1 MPHDV
6 DVAGAQRLARD
17 GAQVVEVL
25 AQAEYEQEHLPGAIS
40 IPLARLARDAPS
52 RLRRDRPVL
61 VYCYDAECDLSPRA
75 AARLALLGFPDV
87 YDLTTGK
94 VGWLAAGLPT
104 EGRKA
109 GTPRIGAL
117 ARTDVPTC
125 APDIRLAD
133 IRLDDEDACMVLDAD
148 RVVLGVV
155 PRDRLDRDGTAA
167 DAMIQAP
174 STFRPHVEVA
184 EMIHYLHE
192 HDLSRVV
199 VTRSDGT
206 LIGVASIDALRE
218 AAAADGTARTSSTTP
233 ARVR

>member
-1 MPHDV
+1 MPYV
-6 DVAGAQRLARD
+6 IDVAGAQRLLRA

-25 AQAEYEQEHLPGAIS
+25 AEEEYDEEHLPGAIS

-75 AARLALLGFPDV
+75 AARLTQLGFPDV
-87 YDLTTGK
+87 YDLGTGK

-109 GTPRIGAL
+109 GTPRIAVL
-117 ARTDVPTC
+117 ARTDAPTC
-125 APDIRLAD
+125 APDTLLAD
-133 IRLDDEDACMVLDAD
+133 IRLGDTDDACVVLDPD

-155 PRDRLDRDGTAA
+155 PRDRLDGDGIAS
-167 DAMIQAP
+167 DVMVQAP
-174 STFRPHVEVA
+174 STFRPHVEVT

-192 HDLSRVV
+192 HDLPRVI

-206 LIGVASIDALRE
+206 LIGVVSVHALRE
-218 AAAADGTARTSSTTP
+218 AAVADGAAR
-233 ARVR
+233 ARGSV